1 MSAPW
6 RRNVVT
12 MSGICAVLFIARIAG
27 APRAQTPAPAD
38 FVLINGRVL
47 TVDANDSVAQAVA
60 VAGGRIAAVGSTDQI
75 RTRVGPRT
83 EVVDLHGRAVTPGL
97 IDTHVHFSEVA
108 QLFSVD
114 LTDASITKMDDVLQ
128 RVAARVATAKPGEWV
143 SGSGWD
149 EGKLSE
155 RRYVTAADLDK
166 VAPNNPVWLEHTTGH
181 YGVANSYALKMAE
194 VRPDTRD
201 PPAGTID
208 RDAQGRPTGVLK
220 ESAAGLVTRLVPP
233 FTREQQKQGIARL
246 IQDFNKEGMTGAKDP
261 GINAQKWEL
270 YQELLR
276 EGTLTVRMFALWSGS
291 RNGQNADQV
300 LSRVLALPRPPAS
313 LGDGVLFSGGV
324 KMFMDGSGG
333 ARTAWMHDEWHKDF
347 SAVDTGNRGYPAI
360 DPDAYRRIVIDLHN
374 AGIHVSTHAIGDRA
388 IDWVV
393 DTYDLALKSKPTK
406 GLRHGIIHDNT
417 PTDHAIDVTARLQ
430 RDFDAAY
437 PESQAEFM
445 WWIGDN
451 YAGNLGP
458 SRVERLKPFQ
468 TYVRKGIKW
477 AGGSDYPVTPFPARY
492 GLWSSVARTTLHGTF
507 GATPFGAKE
516 AVDIKTA
523 LRSYT
528 VWAAHQ
534 LFLDERIGTIETG
547 KDADLAVWDRD
558 PYGVATDQLKDMRCD
573 LTVFKGRVVYRR

>member
-1 MSAPW
+1 
-6 RRNVVT
+6 
-12 MSGICAVLFIARIAG
+12 
-27 APRAQTPAPAD
+27 
-38 FVLINGRVL
+38 
-47 TVDANDSVAQAVA
+47 
-60 VAGGRIAAVGSTDQI
+60 
-75 RTRVGPRT
+75 
-83 EVVDLHGRAVTPGL
+83 
-97 IDTHVHFSEVA
+97 
-108 QLFSVD
+108 
-114 LTDASITKMDDVLQ
+114 
-128 RVAARVATAKPGEWV
+128 
-143 SGSGWD
+143 
-149 EGKLSE
+149 
-155 RRYVTAADLDK
+155 
-166 VAPNNPVWLEHTTGH
+166 
-181 YGVANSYALKMAE
+181 MAE
-194 VRPDTRD
+194 VRAETRD

-233 FTREQQKQGIARL
+233 YTREQQKQGIARL

-261 GINAQKWEL
+261 GINAEKWEL

-276 EGTLTVRMFALWSGS
+276 EGTLTIRMFALWMGS

-300 LSRVLALPRPPAS
+300 MARVLAQPRPPAS

-333 ARTAWMHDEWHKDF
+333 ARTAWMHDEWHKNFDG
-347 SAVDTGNRGYPAI
+347 VDAGNRGYPAI
-360 DPDAYRRIVIDLHN
+360 DPDTYRRIVIDLHN

-393 DTYDLALKSKPTK
+393 DTYAQALAAKPTR

-451 YAGNLGP
+451 YAGNLGR
-458 SRVERLKPFQ
+458 SRVGRLKPFQ

-507 GATPFGAKE
+507 GAAPFGAKE

-534 LFLDERIGTIETG
+534 LFLDDRIGTIAAG

-558 PYGVATDQLKDMRCD
+558 PYSVPTDQLKDMRCD
-573 LTVFKGRVVYRR
+573 LTIFKGRVVYRR